1 MRPQDAA
8 APAKAKDDGPK
19 LEADDSNLDPSEY
32 YANRQ
37 AMVAGLGKNAYPHK
51 FQIDMLLPHFRTKYE
66 HLEAGSRRVPQI
78 TNFLRDVGEDLDR
91 DRVYLPASVAS
102 AEAEHLRG
110 DGWATIQA
118 MDEGGDAMA
127 EALRLECT
135 HIFEGGVIH
144 ALNQD

>member
-1 MRPQDAA
+1 LGR
-8 APAKAKDDGPK
+8 GGRYR
-19 LEADDSNLDPSEY
+19 S
-32 YANRQ
+32 AN
-37 AMVAGLGKNAYPHK
+37 G
-51 FQIDMLLPHFRTKYE
+51 DC
-66 HLEAGSRRVPQI
+66 
-78 TNFLRDVGEDLDR
+78 VGEPSTGFTLFVDALLRALPKPSRR

-127 EALRLECT
+127 EALRLGCT